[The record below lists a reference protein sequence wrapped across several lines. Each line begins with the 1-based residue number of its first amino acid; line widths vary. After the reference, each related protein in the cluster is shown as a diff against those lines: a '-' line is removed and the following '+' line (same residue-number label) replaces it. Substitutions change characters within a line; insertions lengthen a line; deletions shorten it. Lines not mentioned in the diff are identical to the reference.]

1 MQEAI
6 ESIHGATQIVI
17 AHRLSTV
24 EKCDKIVVMQKGKI
38 VEEGGYN
45 ELLKRGGYFYKLVNA
60 IKDEEVG
67 ELDTSVIIGNSM
79 IREEPSITRD
89 KLD

>member
-1 MQEAI
+1 M
-6 ESIHGATQIVI
+6 I

-45 ELLKRGGYFYKLVNA
+45 ELLKRGGYFYRLVNA
-60 IKDEEVG
+60 IKDEEEG
-67 ELDTSVIIGNSM
+67 ELDASILMGDSLVKG
-79 IREEPSITRD
+79 PSSDR
-89 KLD
+89 

>member
-1 MQEAI
+1 M
-6 ESIHGATQIVI
+6 I

-24 EKCDKIVVMQKGKI
+24 ENCDKVVVMKKGKI

-60 IKDEEVG
+60 IRDDLAPEQNLKEIKDE
-67 ELDTSVIIGNSM
+67 
-79 IREEPSITRD
+79 
-89 KLD
+89 